1 MTFIIKTLAASS
13 SSLQSGIDLCLLSQ
27 WKEFLLF
34 ACLLL
39 AVCIIFSIMGC
50 FYTYVDPEQLDKVY
64 LQDSGREEDDVKKT
78 KDVHM
83 KEAVKNTRL

>member
-1 MTFIIKTLAASS
+1 MSFGLHRSHTN
-13 SSLQSGIDLCLLSQ
+13 QYLLSQ

-39 AVCIIFSIMGC
+39 GVFIIFSIMAH

-64 LQDSGREEDDVKKT
+64 MMNSSKEEDDDHDDKKNNKSNDIHLVK
-78 KDVHM
+78 
-83 KEAVKNTRL
+83 AGQGTRL